1 MNYCKRCV
9 LPDTRPGLL
18 FDNLGVC
25 SACKCHESRNLIDWK
40 KREKAF
46 DEVVA
51 NAKTKNAGYDCLIP
65 VSGGKDSTWQVV
77 KCLEKGLNPLCVT
90 WRTPARTLVGQKNL
104 DNLVSLGVDHMDYQ
118 ISPKTEKKFMLEA
131 LRRFGSTAIPMHMAI
146 FNIPLKVALKFEIP
160 LIIWGENSAFEYSG
174 LGNESTGFKL
184 NSEWLKN
191 FGVTHRTTAKDW
203 ICDNLTQKELTPYFG
218 PTPEELEKCGTLAV
232 FLGYYFAWDVKT
244 TKGVAQANG
253 FQGSIDGCPKTG
265 IYDFADI
272 DDDFISIHHFLKWY
286 KFGFTR
292 SYDNLSLEIRN
303 GRISRDQAIQMLY
316 DIGDDTPKAD
326 IQKFCDF
333 VNITEDRFYKI
344 CEKFRNLEIWSQ
356 ESGIWKIK
364 DFLIPN
370 WNWS

>member
-1 MNYCKRCV
+1 MSGKGIKPA
-9 LPDTRPGLL
+9 L
-18 FDNLGVC
+18 
-25 SACKCHESRNLIDWK
+25 RNL
-40 KREKAF
+40 E
-46 DEVVA
+46 
-51 NAKTKNAGYDCLIP
+51 
-65 VSGGKDSTWQVV
+65 
-77 KCLEKGLNPLCVT
+77 NPSQDLG
-90 WRTPARTLVGQKNL
+90 WSKNL
-104 DNLVSLGVDHMDYQ
+104 DNLVSLGVDHLDYQ

-174 LGNESTGFKL
+174 LGDESTGFKL

-191 FGVTHRTTAKDW
+191 FGVTHGTTAKDW
-203 ICDNLTQKELTPYFG
+203 ISDNLTPKELTPYFG

-232 FLGYYFAWDVKT
+232 FLGYYFAWDVET

-303 GRISRDQAIQMLY
+303 GRVSRDQAIQTLNE
-316 DIGDDTPKAD
+316 IGEETPKAD